1 LPFSLVAAF
10 ASAAAIL
17 ALAPQYSDLWGRDGE
32 RWSPAGRL
40 PDFSYAGYH
49 SGEAKIPE
57 VPLTGGVN
65 VRDFGAR
72 GDGEQD
78 DTDAILK
85 AVAAVQRGVVYLPAG
100 RYKLTGIVEIRK
112 SGVVLR
118 GAGAGKTILYCP
130 KPLHEI
136 RPDWSATTSGQKTSN
151 YSWAG
156 GFLWVRGS
164 TGRRALA
171 TVAEA
176 ARRGATRI
184 TLSTTDGLK
193 PGQWIEIAQRD
204 EPSNSLAAH
213 LYSDDPGDTA
223 KLLGRTRASLVTR
236 ISAVEGKTVAI
247 ERALRFDLEARWRP
261 TVLSFEPSVTE
272 VGIEHLGFEFPA
284 DEYKGH
290 FTEFGYNP
298 IAFTAAV
305 NCWARD
311 IHIANPDSG
320 LFIGGWFNTIE
331 GVVFETARKGQ
342 KNGSGHHGIL
352 FSGDDNLFTAFDYRM
367 RFIHDITVERCGGNV
382 AKGGNALHRHRRRR
396 GLAPLVL
403 RRGRVA
409 RAPVRGAGHLLEH
422 PRALA
427 PALSASRL
435 GSRFD
440 EPGGARHRPA
450 FLNRRRG
457 QVVRGDPD
465 RAHRPC
471 RPARRATRP
480 PPAPAGGPLTS
491 TAPPV
496 TISGSSHENS
506 LPARPLGRGA
516 RRPALP
522 ADVGV
527 D

>member
-382 AKGGNALHRHRRRR
+382 AKGGKGVDLSFDHHKATPYETLFTDID
-396 GLAPLVL
+396 A
-403 RRGRVA
+403 
-409 RAPVRGAGHLLEH
+409 GAGSRLWFCGGGASLGRQCAARGTFWNI
-422 PRALA
+422 RARSPLRYPPAGWGPASMNLVALDTDQPSSTDAAGKWFEAIPTARIA
-427 PALSASRL
+427 PADLHAAQL
-435 GSRFD
+435 
-440 EPGGARHRPA
+440 
-450 FLNRRRG
+450 
-457 QVVRGDPD
+457 
-465 RAHRPC
+465 
-471 RPARRATRP
+471 ARRLRLR
-480 PPAPAGGPLTS
+480 AG
-491 TAPPV
+491 
-496 TISGSSHENS
+496 
-506 LPARPLGRGA
+506 R
-516 RRPALP
+516 
-522 ADVGV
+522 
-527 D
+527 